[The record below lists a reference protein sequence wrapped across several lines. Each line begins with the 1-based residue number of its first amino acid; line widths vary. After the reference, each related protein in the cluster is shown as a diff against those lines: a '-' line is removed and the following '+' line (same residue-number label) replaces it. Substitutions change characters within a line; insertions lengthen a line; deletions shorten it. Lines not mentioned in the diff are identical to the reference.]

1 MADDPDI
8 LRAAR
13 YLLELNGNEAIQ
25 RAERRAADLFQS
37 GDKGASEIWQQIVK
51 AIAQLSRA
59 KDVP

>member
-1 MADDPDI
+1 MTDDPDI

-13 YLLELNGNEAIQ
+13 YLLGLNGNEAIQ
-25 RAERRAADLFQS
+25 RAEQRAADLFLS
-37 GDKGASEIWQQIVK
+37 GDQGAAEIWQQIAK